1 MPANLKDDP
10 KVQALVEK
18 EVKKAVT
25 AETKRVLALVK
36 GAVDENKAVE
46 DKAFRTAVAGAL
58 KSLTAAIKEAA

>member
-1 MPANLKDDP
+1 MAANLKDDP

-36 GAVDENKAVE
+36 GAVDTNKETE
-46 DKAFRTAVAGAL
+46 DKVIRTAVAGEL
-58 KSLTAAIKEAA
+58 KALTAAIKEAA